1 MLSVLLEFHKRTI
14 SFNTHRIHRRS
25 AFKFTYSIVDLIVK
39 IKYGLSNHID
49 SFLYALGIC
58 ALCRGDDRPS
68 SVPPRVPPH
77 LNVDIDLDNH
87 VLYTVEDN
95 YEEVVSL

>member
-1 MLSVLLEFHKRTI
+1 MLSVLLEFHKCAI
-14 SFNTHRIHRRS
+14 SSNTQKIHRRS
-25 AFKFTYSIVDLIVK
+25 DFSIVDLIVK

-68 SVPPRVPPH
+68 SVTPRVPPH
-77 LNVDIDLDNH
+77 LKVDIDLDNH